1 MKNIH
6 KKSVEA
12 LNSVK
17 SSEMK
22 EIERLKMQLKIE
34 RLLQNSSFERIS
46 ENVKRS
52 IQTKLEKGE
61 YVSKA
66 PIGYKNVRRENGK
79 ANIVIDSEKAPIIRG
94 IFESYS
100 LGTTSIAKLAK
111 EVNLSMEKLS
121 RILANPFYYGR
132 MKSNGQMYKHIY
144 EPLISE
150 DLFNK
155 CQVIRSKKR

>member
-1 MKNIH
+1 MKQFH
-6 KKSVEA
+6 KKSAEA

-46 ENVKRS
+46 GSVKRS
-52 IQTKLEKGE
+52 IRLKLEKGE

-79 ANIVIDSEKAPIIRG
+79 ANIIIDAEKAPIIRG
-94 IFESYS
+94 IFDAYS

-111 EVNLSMEKLS
+111 ETKLPAGRLS
-121 RILANPFYYGR
+121 RILQNPFYYGSR
-132 MKSNGQMYKHIY
+132 Y
-144 EPLISE
+144 
-150 DLFNK
+150 F
-155 CQVIRSKKR
+155 